1 MSDSFKGPNMFK
13 TNSLS
18 IKQKVVLGI
27 TFAVL
32 ASTVIVGAMAQQQAR
47 DVLSHRL
54 VDIELPGMLERINGE
69 IDREVSQLLLAA
81 EQIAS
86 NEFISDAIES
96 TDRDPALENKL
107 VKQLNNVRNQYQ
119 LNDASV
125 ANRQTAYY
133 WNQDGFL
140 RQLNQQQ
147 DGWFF
152 GFTQSGQPTMVSMFQ
167 EANGEVKMF
176 ANYQQPSGLA
186 MSGLSKSMD
195 DMVNLLNGF
204 KIENTGFVF
213 LTDSQGDV
221 QIHRER
227 SRSDSSLQQL
237 YGPQSSQLLNK
248 SGFNLITTESQG
260 QELFVASLYVS
271 SMDWFVIGVV
281 PTGEVFAELDATA
294 QKMLI
299 MTAVVALVFILMG
312 VVLAN
317 SITQPIKLLAKRF
330 SDLGEGDGDL
340 AQRIEVK
347 GNDEIAQLSKGFNGF
362 IEKIHESMKEVCSTS
377 QALQVAA
384 ESVSNKAHITHDNS
398 QEQRDQTLQVVAAI
412 NQMGMTI
419 SEIASNAATA
429 AETATQASGN
439 TEVGRSVVN
448 KAKDAISRLAQDI
461 ESTGQVVEQLASTTQ
476 DIGSILGVIRDI
488 SEQTN
493 LLALNAAIEAA
504 RAGEQGRGFAVV
516 ADEVRNLASRTADST
531 EEIQKMINQL
541 QSDAKDAVAAM
552 STGKVI
558 TLEGV
563 AASDEAVD
571 VLGGISDRIVDIT
584 DRNTQVATATEEQS
598 TVVHTIN
605 QNIEEINAINE
616 VTTGTAE
623 QLAEASQELRD
634 LSSRLDKM
642 VGSFKL

>member
-1 MSDSFKGPNMFK
+1 MFNL
-13 TNSLS
+13 NSMS
-18 IKQKVVLGI
+18 IKQKVVAGI

-32 ASTVIVGAMAQQQAR
+32 ASTVIVGAMAQRQAR

-54 VDIELPGMLERINGE
+54 IDIELPGLLERINGE

-81 EQIAS
+81 EQVAS
-86 NEFISDAIES
+86 NEFIADAIES
-96 TDRDPALENKL
+96 TYRDPEVEAKL

-125 ANRQTAYY
+125 ANRETAYY
-133 WNQDGFL
+133 WNQNGFL

-176 ANYQQPSGLA
+176 ANYQQPAGKA

-221 QIHRER
+221 QIHRDR
-227 SRSDSSLQQL
+227 ARSDSSLQQL
-237 YGPQSSQLLNK
+237 YGAQANQLLNK
-248 SGFNLITTESQG
+248 SGFNLITTEFQG

-281 PTGEVFAELDATA
+281 PTSEVFAELDATA

-299 MTAVVALVFILMG
+299 MTVIVALVFIFMG
-312 VVLAN
+312 FLLAN
-317 SITQPIKLLAKRF
+317 SITKPIKLLSERF
-330 SDLGEGDGDL
+330 TDLGKGDGDL
-340 AQRIEVK
+340 SQRIEVK
-347 GNDEIAQLSKGFNGF
+347 GNDEIAQLSAGFNGF
-362 IEKIHESMKEVCSTS
+362 IEKIHLSMKEVCETS

-384 ESVSNKAHITHDNS
+384 ESVSSKAHITHDNS
-398 QEQRDQTLQVVAAI
+398 QEQRDQTIQVVAAI

-429 AETATQASGN
+429 AETATHASDN
-439 TEVGRSVVN
+439 TEVGREVVN

-461 ESTGQVVEQLASTTQ
+461 ESTGQVIEQLASTTQ

-541 QSDAKDAVAAM
+541 QSDAKDAVTAM
-552 STGKVI
+552 SAGKII
-558 TLEGV
+558 TMEGV
-563 AASDEAVD
+563 TASDEAVE
-571 VLGGISDRIVDIT
+571 VLGGISDRILDIT

-623 QLAEASQELRD
+623 QLADASQELRS

>member
-1 MSDSFKGPNMFK
+1 MLK

-32 ASTVIVGAMAQQQAR
+32 ASTVIVGAMAQKQAR

-96 TDRDPALENKL
+96 TDRDAVLENKL

-152 GFTQSGQPTMVSMFQ
+152 GFTQSGQQTMVSMFQ
-167 EANGEVKMF
+167 EATGEVKMF

-186 MSGLSKSMD
+186 MSGLSKSMG
-195 DMVNLLNGF
+195 DMVSLLNSF
-204 KIENTGFVF
+204 KIEDTGFVF
-213 LTDSQGDV
+213 LTNSQGDV

-227 SRSDSSLQQL
+227 SLSDSSLQQL
-237 YGPQSSQLLNK
+237 YGPQSSQLLSK
-248 SGFNLITTESQG
+248 SGFNLITTEHKG
-260 QELFVASLYVS
+260 QELFVASLYVP
-271 SMDWFVIGVV
+271 SMDWFVVGEV
-281 PTGEVFAELDATA
+281 PTSEVFAELDATA
-294 QKMLI
+294 KQMLI
-299 MTAVVALVFILMG
+299 MTAVVALIFILMG

-330 SDLGEGDGDL
+330 GDLGEGDGDL

-362 IEKIHESMKEVCSTS
+362 IEKIHESMKEVFSTS

-516 ADEVRNLASRTADST
+516 ADEVRVLSQRTHSSTDEIREMIETLQKNSVSAVESMQRSQDLAQSSVDDANNATIALEEIATSIQQISEMASHISNAASEQRSVTGEVSKNIQLVNDVSENMST
-531 EEIQKMINQL
+531 EADNSRHLSEELRGIAQQL
-541 QSDAKDAVAAM
+541 
-552 STGKVI
+552 
-558 TLEGV
+558 
-563 AASDEAVD
+563 
-571 VLGGISDRIVDIT
+571 
-584 DRNTQVATATEEQS
+584 NTQV
-598 TVVHTIN
+598 
-605 QNIEEINAINE
+605 
-616 VTTGTAE
+616 
-623 QLAEASQELRD
+623 QL
-634 LSSRLDKM
+634 
-642 VGSFKL
+642 FKY

>member
-1 MSDSFKGPNMFK
+1 MFK